1 MNIALINGP
10 GPSGSLFTREG
21 RCTQRASIWSTQW
34 PPITL
39 AYLAA
44 VAHEAGHEG
53 RVYDCP
59 AAGLSAESLLA
70 KLRALRPDICVLA
83 ISTPSF
89 YQDMGLADQIKAALP
104 GAKIGVLGVHAT
116 AMDQSVLEENAA
128 VDFAVRGE
136 PEDTFSEVLA
146 AVAGGRDLSGV
157 KGVTFRGSGGVKRNA
172 AQPYITDLDRLP
184 FPRWS
189 ALNLGSYRL
198 PLGRQRFLCLT
209 PLRGCPHRCSFC
221 SAGSYYGRQV
231 RYRTPES
238 VVEEILHCRRQ
249 YGVRNIFMWAETF
262 TLNRRYVMKLCQAI
276 ARDAPGTRWTCNS
289 RPDTVDPELLRA
301 MASAGCWMIS
311 FGLESSDPGVLERA
325 EKNLRSMDF
334 AAPVRQ
340 AREAGMKTLG
350 HFVLGLPGDTRQ
362 TIRRTVRTA
371 LSLDLDFAQ
380 FYTAAPFVGTPLH
393 EEAVRDG
400 LIDPED
406 FSSMSQSA
414 ASMRLKGLSPGA
426 VDRERARATRKFYLR
441 PRQLWRL
448 SKLTIDQLWAAKNG
462 PRMR

>member
-146 AVAGGRDLSGV
+146 ASDQTSVFNGYCGAESGWV
-157 KGVTFRGSGGVKRNA
+157 
-172 AQPYITDLDRLP
+172 
-184 FPRWS
+184 
-189 ALNLGSYRL
+189 
-198 PLGRQRFLCLT
+198 
-209 PLRGCPHRCSFC
+209 
-221 SAGSYYGRQV
+221 
-231 RYRTPES
+231 
-238 VVEEILHCRRQ
+238 
-249 YGVRNIFMWAETF
+249 
-262 TLNRRYVMKLCQAI
+262 
-276 ARDAPGTRWTCNS
+276 
-289 RPDTVDPELLRA
+289 
-301 MASAGCWMIS
+301 
-311 FGLESSDPGVLERA
+311 
-325 EKNLRSMDF
+325 
-334 AAPVRQ
+334 PV
-340 AREAGMKTLG
+340 
-350 HFVLGLPGDTRQ
+350 
-362 TIRRTVRTA
+362 
-371 LSLDLDFAQ
+371 
-380 FYTAAPFVGTPLH
+380 
-393 EEAVRDG
+393 
-400 LIDPED
+400 
-406 FSSMSQSA
+406 SA
-414 ASMRLKGLSPGA
+414 ASPDLLVRRIEVQRKDTG
-426 VDRERARATRKFYLR
+426 DERPPLLDPPLAEGGER
-441 PRQLWRL
+441 
-448 SKLTIDQLWAAKNG
+448 
-462 PRMR
+462 